1 MSPFPSLEL
10 VCVATSTESLSRFS
24 SSTVAKHPDADS
36 LYVEQVD
43 VGEAEPRTI
52 VSGLVNYM
60 SIDEVKDKW
69 IVVVVRLSPCSS
81 FLVLGSP
88 ADLSLLLASS
98 SST

>member
-88 ADLSLLLASS
+88 ADLLLLLASS